1 MRKHKEKKLAF
12 LYMIYYNRKEI
23 SVRLYTIIHYGRL
36 KEGEEETMSLTLSKK
51 AQAVK
56 PSSTLAITAKA
67 NELKAKGLDVVGF
80 GAGEPDFNTPD
91 NICEA
96 AINAIHAGF
105 TKYTPASGTA
115 ELKQAICRKF
125 ELFNKLHYEP
135 NQIVVSNGGKHSLT
149 NVFSAILN
157 PGDEVVIPSP
167 YWLSYPEIVRLA
179 DGVPVIVRCG
189 KEQSYK
195 ITAEQL
201 AAACTGKTKAFV
213 LNTPNN
219 PTGMIYTREE
229 LEALA
234 KVIVEKDIYCV
245 ADEMYENLIYE
256 GNEAVSI
263 ASLNEEIYKR
273 TITCSGVAK
282 SYAMTGWRIGYTGS
296 SAEIAKLMGSVQS
309 HQTSN
314 PNSIAQKA
322 TVEALLGPQDT
333 VIAMNKEFDRRRD
346 YMYERISKMELV
358 DAIRPLGAFYIFVD
372 ISRLLPRFYKGEE
385 IGNVGRL
392 AEILIE
398 DYMTAVIPCADFGFD
413 DHIRLSYA
421 ISMEQIKKGL
431 DRIERFIKDTEEGK

>member
-1 MRKHKEKKLAF
+1 MA
-12 LYMIYYNRKEI
+12 
-23 SVRLYTIIHYGRL
+23 
-36 KEGEEETMSLTLSKK
+36 LTLSKK

-91 NICEA
+91 NICDA
-96 AINAIHAGF
+96 AIHAIHAGF
-105 TKYTPASGTA
+105 TKYTPAAGTV
-115 ELKQAICRKF
+115 ELKQAICKKF
-125 ELFNKLHYEP
+125 ESFNKLHYEP

-149 NVFSAILN
+149 NIFSAILN
-157 PGDEVVIPSP
+157 PGDEVIIPAP
-167 YWLSYPEIVRLA
+167 FWLSYPEIVRLA
-179 DGVPVIVRCG
+179 DGVPVIIRCG
-189 KEQSYK
+189 KEQGYK
-195 ITAEQL
+195 MTAEQL
-201 AAACTGKTKAFV
+201 AAACTENTKAVV

-256 GNEAVSI
+256 GHEAVSI

-333 VIAMNKEFDRRRD
+333 VQEMNKEFDKRRI
-346 YMYERISKMELV
+346 YMYERVAKMDLV
-358 DAIRPLGAFYIFVD
+358 DALKPLGAFYVFIDV
-372 ISRLLPRFYKGEE
+372 SKLLEKSYKGEK
-385 IGNVGRL
+385 IADVSKL
-392 AEILIE
+392 AKILIE

-431 DRIERFIKDTEEGK
+431 DRIEQFIKDVQ

>member
-1 MRKHKEKKLAF
+1 MA
-12 LYMIYYNRKEI
+12 
-23 SVRLYTIIHYGRL
+23 
-36 KEGEEETMSLTLSKK
+36 LTLSRK

-91 NICEA
+91 NICDA
-96 AINAIHAGF
+96 AIHAIHAGF
-105 TKYTPASGTA
+105 TKYTPAAGTV
-115 ELKQAICRKF
+115 ELKQAICKKF
-125 ELFNKLHYEP
+125 ESFNKLHYEP

-149 NVFSAILN
+149 NIFSAILN
-157 PGDEVVIPSP
+157 PGDEVIIPAP
-167 YWLSYPEIVRLA
+167 FWLSYPEIVRLA

-189 KEQSYK
+189 KEQGYK
-195 ITAEQL
+195 MTAEQL
-201 AAACTGKTKAFV
+201 AAACTENTKAVV

-256 GNEAVSI
+256 GYEAVSI

-333 VIAMNKEFDRRRD
+333 VQEMNKEFDKRRV
-346 YMYERISKMELV
+346 YMYERVNKMELV
-358 DAIRPLGAFYIFVD
+358 DALKPLGAFYVFIDV
-372 ISRLLPRFYKGEE
+372 SKLLEKSYKGEK
-385 IGNVGRL
+385 IADVSKL
-392 AEILIE
+392 AKILIE

-431 DRIERFIKDTEEGK
+431 DRIEQFIKDVK

>member
-1 MRKHKEKKLAF
+1 MA
-12 LYMIYYNRKEI
+12 
-23 SVRLYTIIHYGRL
+23 
-36 KEGEEETMSLTLSKK
+36 LTLSKK

-91 NICEA
+91 NICDA
-96 AINAIHAGF
+96 AIHAIRAGF
-105 TKYTPASGTA
+105 TKYTPAAGTV
-115 ELKQAICRKF
+115 ELKQAICKKF
-125 ELFNKLHYEP
+125 ETFNKLHYEP

-149 NVFSAILN
+149 NIFSAILN
-157 PGDEVVIPSP
+157 PGDEVIIPAP
-167 YWLSYPEIVRLA
+167 FWLSYPEIVRLE

-189 KEQSYK
+189 KEQGYK
-195 ITAEQL
+195 MTAEQL
-201 AAACTGKTKAFV
+201 AAACTEKTKAVV

-333 VIAMNKEFDRRRD
+333 VQEMNKEFDKRRI
-346 YMYERISKMELV
+346 YMYERVAKMDLV
-358 DAIRPLGAFYIFVD
+358 DALKPLGAFYVFIDV
-372 ISRLLPRFYKGEE
+372 SKLLEKSYKGEK
-385 IGNVGRL
+385 IADVGKL
-392 AEILIE
+392 AKILIE

-431 DRIERFIKDTEEGK
+431 DRIEQFIKDVQ